1 MEHIDP
7 EAEARV
13 WQRVLGQPQQAGEDF
28 RPLMLA
34 AAEAAAVYQ
43 QLSRD
48 TAGKSRETLRELY
61 QGELSNVACLRG
73 IQALNSGS
81 AGKPVRMQASR
92 EPRDRALEK
101 CYHRARRAL
110 AEYAARSADPEFG
123 PVFARMAEREKV
135 HLALLAELLGE
146 TK

>member
-1 MEHIDP
+1 MEQFDP

-13 WQRVLGQPQQAGEDF
+13 WQRVLGQPRQGAEDF

-43 QLSRD
+43 RLSREA
-48 TAGKSRETLRELY
+48 AGKSRETLRALY
-61 QGELSNVACLRG
+61 EGELSNVACLRG
-73 IQALNSGS
+73 LQALNGGS
-81 AGKPVRMQASR
+81 AGKPARMQAPP

-110 AEYAARSADPEFG
+110 AEYAARSADPESG
-123 PVFARMAEREKV
+123 PVFARMAEREKT
-135 HLALLAELLGE
+135 HLAMVAELLGDI
-146 TK
+146 K